1 MLVIIYLFLDYILE
15 VLTIF
20 ITCSCTVCT
29 GIVIQE
35 VLSRMILKMDANQI
49 KQLRTVGPKWCE
61 FNWFEALSFSLAAM
75 ISFGW
80 YFTKNW
86 ILNNILG
93 LSMSFVFLKTI
104 RLNKLLPG
112 VVLLC
117 LLFFYDIFWVF
128 YSTKFT
134 TGGQSVMVAVA
145 TKFDVPAKLLM
156 PHITNDY
163 PTANCS
169 MLGLGD
175 IVVPGIYIG
184 FLIKFG
190 KLLTR
195 PKTRVYRNA
204 SLIAYAA
211 ALLCCGACLILFN
224 QAQPAL
230 LYIVPALLLATLAV
244 GAYRGEIHLLRK
256 GFNLE
261 QEFHGQAHIKRIE
274 SELAESDSKYSTIRA
289 RDEQDPEAKY
299 EV

>member
-1 MLVIIYLFLDYILE
+1 M
-15 VLTIF
+15 
-20 ITCSCTVCT
+20 C
-29 GIVIQE
+29 
-35 VLSRMILKMDANQI
+35 
-49 KQLRTVGPKWCE
+49 
-61 FNWFEALSFSLAAM
+61 
-75 ISFGW
+75 
-80 YFTKNW
+80 
-86 ILNNILG
+86 
-93 LSMSFVFLKTI
+93 FVFLKTI

-134 TGGQSVMVAVA
+134 AGGQSVMVAVA

-163 PTANCS
+163 PTVNCS

-190 KLLTR
+190 RLLTR
-195 PKTRVYRNA
+195 PETQAYRNA
-204 SLIAYAA
+204 SLLAYAA
-211 ALLCCGACLILFN
+211 ALLCCGACLIVFN

-230 LYIVPALLLATLAV
+230 LYIVPALLLATFAV
-244 GAYRGEIHLLRK
+244 GVYRGEIHLLRK

-261 QEFHGQAHIKRIE
+261 QEFRGQAHIERIE
-274 SELAESDSKYSTIRA
+274 SELAESDSKYSSIRT
-289 RDEQDPEAKY
+289 DQDPEAKY
-299 EV
+299 EI